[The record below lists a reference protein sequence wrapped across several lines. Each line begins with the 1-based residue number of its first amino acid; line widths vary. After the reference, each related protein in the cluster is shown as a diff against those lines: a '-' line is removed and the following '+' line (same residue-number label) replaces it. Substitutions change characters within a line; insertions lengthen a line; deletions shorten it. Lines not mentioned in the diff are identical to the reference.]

1 MTIIRT
7 KKSKSP
13 ARAGAAVCSVICAVA
28 LILLAGKENTAA
40 VSSPGRT
47 TEESFWEDYA
57 LFVSGLFGDF

>member
-7 KKSKSP
+7 KKSRGP
-13 ARAGAAVCSVICAVA
+13 ARTGAVLCSVICAMA
-28 LILLAGKENTAA
+28 LILFSGGEKPAA

-47 TEESFWEDYA
+47 AEESFWEDYA